1 MYKIKKIFM
10 LEPIQEQ
17 ILRSKYNKYV
27 LTTKMEHNFS
37 STSLSRYN
45 SPQKTL
51 HYYVQLPSQHP
62 GKN

>member
-1 MYKIKKIFM
+1 M